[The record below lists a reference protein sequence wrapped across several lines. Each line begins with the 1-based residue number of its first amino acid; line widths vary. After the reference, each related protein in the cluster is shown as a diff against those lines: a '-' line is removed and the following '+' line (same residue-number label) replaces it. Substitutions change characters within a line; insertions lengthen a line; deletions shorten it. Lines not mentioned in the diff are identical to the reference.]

1 MENGFMPNKELAEQ
15 LHKPI
20 IRKFEKRKVQSSL
33 RSGTTSEI
41 TPFSRE
47 YFFTPL
53 WRTIKNSSR
62 AGSGREDRAD
72 REKDKSN
79 YTQFPPFPSK
89 VRRDKWLAQIFR
101 KDLTDRILEKTRIK
115 TMLSASPSSV
125 FSHKVHNIRFEK
137 QIRILS

>member
-33 RSGTTSEI
+33 RSDTTSEI

-53 WRTIKNSSR
+53 WRTIKTAAEQE
-62 AGSGREDRAD
+62 AG
-72 REKDKSN
+72 EKIVLTERKTSLITLN
-79 YTQFPPFPSK
+79 FLNFP
-89 VRRDKWLAQIFR
+89 R
-101 KDLTDRILEKTRIK
+101 K
-115 TMLSASPSSV
+115 
-125 FSHKVHNIRFEK
+125 
-137 QIRILS
+137 